1 MDVIFRRVGLLHR
14 HQPVSVENEEATPP
28 VKWGTY
34 TNNPLVERMGRE
46 LALEIRADLSAKL
59 PEYMVPS
66 QFIMLD
72 QLPVTANGKLDTSK
86 LPEPGSLHR
95 AIDNDYVPPRTEYE
109 KLLADVWG
117 EALGNDRIG
126 IRDNI
131 FDLGANSLMVA
142 QVARTVRHKKL
153 PLEIRDF
160 FEHQTVEQLADY
172 LEEVKSDRKKREEA
186 LRQRVKGMSPQEV
199 RQLLNEK
206 KLG

>member
-1 MDVIFRRVGLLHR
+1 
-14 HQPVSVENEEATPP
+14 
-28 VKWGTY
+28 
-34 TNNPLVERMGRE
+34 
-46 LALEIRADLSAKL
+46 
-59 PEYMVPS
+59 
-66 QFIMLD
+66 
-72 QLPVTANGKLDTSK
+72 
-86 LPEPGSLHR
+86 
-95 AIDNDYVPPRTEYE
+95 
-109 KLLADVWG
+109 VWG

-172 LEEVKSDRKKREEA
+172 LEEVKSDRKKREDA